1 MNSIIASCRHIRLIG
16 MGYSLEEIADGTLEV
31 ERVKRDRA
39 ESLKSEQ
46 GWLGKLKVMDLVVG
60 AASEASGR
68 ILGLARRNGEVSYDQ
83 AINQSERRGRME

>member
-1 MNSIIASCRHIRLIG
+1 MYLIIHHVENIRLIG
-16 MGYSLEEIADGTLEV
+16 MGYTLEEIADGTLEV

-68 ILGLARRNGEVSYDQ
+68 ILGLARRSGEMSYDQ